1 MEDEPIVNSSQ
12 QQINEVKE
20 NGKENASLYHDYS
33 YKKFAHSE
41 VKVLQRFGS
50 TWDGIK
56 HQDIEELQERYG
68 RNKIM
73 NEKKL
78 HGCDFYKIVYHAV
91 YFGVTST
98 SHDFIFYRICL
109 CCARGKD
116 VTGVLIML
124 AMVILS
130 GTMSFVQSVKSSNA
144 VEKLQN
150 MIKVTATVIRDKKQM
165 EIPIEE
171 VVCGDLVQLSAGDM
185 IPADLRLI
193 NLRTYLFPNHP

>member
-1 MEDEPIVNSSQ
+1 MKSFTAATFI
-12 QQINEVKE
+12 K
-20 NGKENASLYHDYS
+20 S
-33 YKKFAHSE
+33 YITPFTL
-41 VKVLQRFGS
+41 VLLALATIS
-50 TWDGIK
+50 
-56 HQDIEELQERYG
+56 
-68 RNKIM
+68 
-73 NEKKL
+73 
-78 HGCDFYKIVYHAV
+78 
-91 YFGVTST
+91 
-98 SHDFIFYRICL
+98 FYRICL

-193 NLRTYLFPNHP
+193 QSKDLFVSQSSLTGESFPIENTRLIKKIVIKLIQNTTIFCFRNKCH

>member
-1 MEDEPIVNSSQ
+1 
-12 QQINEVKE
+12 
-20 NGKENASLYHDYS
+20 
-33 YKKFAHSE
+33 
-41 VKVLQRFGS
+41 
-50 TWDGIK
+50 
-56 HQDIEELQERYG
+56 
-68 RNKIM
+68 
-73 NEKKL
+73 
-78 HGCDFYKIVYHAV
+78 
-91 YFGVTST
+91 
-98 SHDFIFYRICL
+98 
-109 CCARGKD
+109 
-116 VTGVLIML
+116 ML

-193 NLRTYLFPNHP
+193 QSKDLFVSQSSLTGEFSHWKTRDSSKDSDQIDTEYDNLLF

>member
-1 MEDEPIVNSSQ
+1 
-12 QQINEVKE
+12 
-20 NGKENASLYHDYS
+20 
-33 YKKFAHSE
+33 
-41 VKVLQRFGS
+41 
-50 TWDGIK
+50 
-56 HQDIEELQERYG
+56 
-68 RNKIM
+68 M
-73 NEKKL
+73 NEKSFTVAT
-78 HGCDFYKIVYHAV
+78 FYKIVYHAV
-91 YFGVTST
+91 YFGVIST
-98 SHDFIFYRICL
+98 SHDFIFTEYVYL
-109 CCARGKD
+109 CARGKD

-185 IPADLRLI
+185 IPTDLRLI
-193 NLRTYLFPNHP
+193 QSKDLFVSQSSLTGESFPIENTRLIKR

>member
-1 MEDEPIVNSSQ
+1 M
-12 QQINEVKE
+12 
-20 NGKENASLYHDYS
+20 
-33 YKKFAHSE
+33 
-41 VKVLQRFGS
+41 
-50 TWDGIK
+50 
-56 HQDIEELQERYG
+56 
-68 RNKIM
+68 
-73 NEKKL
+73 KKL
-78 HGCDFYKIVYHAV
+78 RGCDFYKIVYHAV

-98 SHDFIFYRICL
+98 SHDFIFTEYVY
-109 CCARGKD
+109 AAPEEKD

-193 NLRTYLFPNHP
+193 QSKDLFVSQSSLTGESFPIENTRLIKKIVIKLIQNTTIFCFRNKCN